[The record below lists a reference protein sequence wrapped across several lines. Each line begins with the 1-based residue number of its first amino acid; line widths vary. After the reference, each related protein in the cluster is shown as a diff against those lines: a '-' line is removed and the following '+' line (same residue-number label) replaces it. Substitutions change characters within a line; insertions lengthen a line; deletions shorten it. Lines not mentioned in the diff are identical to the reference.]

1 MKYTFFGC
9 VSLRPCYT
17 RQYSLQPT
25 TQHHCA
31 ASCRRNKACNTPS
44 SATCN
49 ATKNCEASCRKN
61 WRNFLLFATLRKP
74 VTACNVST
82 SNLQCFDVVSITLQ
96 VAEEIAW
103 CNKALITCTH
113 SYLSPIRPWEGG
125 GGGGGKC
132 LLSITFLNIQVVPTK
147 CSDVY

>member
-44 SATCN
+44 PQLATQ
-49 ATKNCEASCRKN
+49 RKIA
-61 WRNFLLFATLRKP
+61 RQVAEKLEEFSTLRNVAKP

-125 GGGGGKC
+125 GGGGKC